1 MIFKNARQVE
11 FIEGADPKRLSNV
24 VKQLANEA
32 NKMETD
38 EVGGSSSGGTW
49 LGAELPRGYED
60 VTPQVDLQGMELLN
74 RDSEHGTA
82 RTLISGDKPKG
93 QAEKGDWVE
102 SDTDEQ
108 LMFYIPFQSTVKVH
122 SIHLTSLPDN
132 TEDDESPSR
141 PKVIKL
147 YTNRPHNLG
156 FDEADDAPATQE
168 ITLSDRDWDS
178 KTGTA
183 RIDLR
188 IVKFQNVSSLVLF
201 IVESEGDNE
210 KVRLDRVR
218 IIGETGE
225 KRNGKLEKIA
235 SDD

>member
-1 MIFKNARQVE
+1 
-11 FIEGADPKRLSNV
+11 
-24 VKQLANEA
+24 
-32 NKMETD
+32 
-38 EVGGSSSGGTW
+38 
-49 LGAELPRGYED
+49 
-60 VTPQVDLQGMELLN
+60 
-74 RDSEHGTA
+74 
-82 RTLISGDKPKG
+82 
-93 QAEKGDWVE
+93 
-102 SDTDEQ
+102 
-108 LMFYIPFQSTVKVH
+108 MFYIPFQSTVKVH

-168 ITLSDRDWDS
+168 ITLSDKDWDS